1 ADHQYLHSFPTRRS
15 SDLDR
20 HVEEVSQIAHDIG
33 SASTQQSA
41 PLHRQCWCH
50 VRSRP
55 SRSAIK
61 RVGDIKMP
69 DAGEAALIGIA
80 GRTSVRRSRSIES
93 HGCSAVAPPTAAG
106 KATFFTPYAAPTSY
120 MFVQVLPLSLETA
133 TPALVPKFEKAK

>member
-93 HGCSAVAPPTAAG
+93 HGCSAVAPANRRRKG
-106 KATFFTPYAAPTSY
+106 D
-120 MFVQVLPLSLETA
+120 VLHTVRSTYVIHVRPGL
-133 TPALVPKFEKAK
+133 ALVTRNRDTGAGPKI